1 MNIFFHSGINLDLSL
16 SEIKSIFENQLN
28 MESILIDKRNHI
40 IGLEINLT
48 DKQIIE
54 IQNRL
59 GWTIKISRNLG
70 HFNSEDIQKAII
82 DALAEAKNNKE
93 WKLRI
98 WLNSYTNRIEVRK
111 LLMSAKRGIK
121 SIRFLNN
128 NFKNIESVVTKK
140 QILDKDWIEIN
151 ILEMENVFY
160 ISKTIWIQDIQAYSL
175 RDYDKPRRDAKVWML
190 PPKLAQILINLSWE
204 RESLWDP
211 FCGLWVIPIEAY
223 LMWFE
228 KIIYSDVNSLMVES
242 TEENLN
248 WVQVNPLL
256 KIENWKLKI
265 ENFTNDVTKFVKLQT
280 NTVVTE
286 WYLWTPISNF
296 AYAKHIDETDRLLSR
311 IWEEALENF
320 YTNNIKTIVFCLP
333 AFAQANNKIQF
344 LVKSLEKIKQS
355 KYTLLDLSNHE
366 RSTLLY
372 RKEKQFVY
380 REIFKLKL
388 KAQ

>member
-1 MNIFFHSGINLDLSL
+1 
-16 SEIKSIFENQLN
+16 